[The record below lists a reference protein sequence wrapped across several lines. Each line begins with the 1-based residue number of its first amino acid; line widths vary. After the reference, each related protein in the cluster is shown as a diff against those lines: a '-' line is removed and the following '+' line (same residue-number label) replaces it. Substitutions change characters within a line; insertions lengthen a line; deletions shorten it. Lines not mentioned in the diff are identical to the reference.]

1 MPSATGT
8 THASL
13 TVPDYSDAMMIAS
26 SQRFASIAFPLIGS
40 GSGGFNEE
48 KAKAI
53 MLDEL
58 AKCDTLVAVKVVIYN
73 R

>member
-1 MPSATGT
+1 LAR
-8 THASL
+8 L
-13 TVPDYSDAMMIAS
+13 
-26 SQRFASIAFPLIGS
+26 
-40 GSGGFNEE
+40 GGFNEE

>member
-1 MPSATGT
+1 LPSATGT

-40 GSGGFNEE
+40 ARAASTR
-48 KAKAI
+48 KRKAI

-73 R
+73 P

>member
-1 MPSATGT
+1 
-8 THASL
+8 
-13 TVPDYSDAMMIAS
+13 MMIAS

>member
-1 MPSATGT
+1 MQPALCFDRISADW
-8 THASL
+8 L
-13 TVPDYSDAMMIAS
+13 
-26 SQRFASIAFPLIGS
+26 